1 VERMNEE
8 LLRRILQE
16 ELKGIKEDVTIMK
29 QDISGLKEDVSGLKV
44 DVSGLKEDVSGLKID
59 VSGLKEDVSGLK
71 EDVSGLKEDVTNM
84 KQDIS
89 DLKAKTDRIEE
100 CQKMIFNE
108 VGGLMEF
115 RTEAIQK
122 IDKLTEN
129 IEFLSH
135 KGNETE
141 KEVFFLKRKLL

>member
-1 VERMNEE
+1 MNEE

-29 QDISGLKEDVSGLKV
+29 QDISGLKEDVTIMKQ
-44 DVSGLKEDVSGLKID
+44 DISGLKEDVSGLKID

>member
-1 VERMNEE
+1 MNEE

-44 DVSGLKEDVSGLKID
+44 DVSGLKEDVSGLKI
-59 VSGLKEDVSGLK
+59 DVSGLK

>member
-1 VERMNEE
+1 MNEE

-44 DVSGLKEDVSGLKID
+44 DVSGLKVDVSGLKEDVSGLK
-59 VSGLKEDVSGLK
+59 VDVSGLK